1 MSTEVHEE
9 QDSRTSYITSTK
21 EGCEHEYPVSEVQNM
36 SPSDNHRIDI
46 PESLNSVAS
55 NGNV

>member
-1 MSTEVHEE
+1 MSEEVHEVHE
-9 QDSRTSYITSTK
+9 SRTSFITSST
-21 EGCEHEYPVSEVQNM
+21 EGCENEYSVSEVQNM

-55 NGNV
+55 NGNL

>member
-1 MSTEVHEE
+1 MSEEVHEVH
-9 QDSRTSYITSTK
+9 DSRTSFITSST
-21 EGCEHEYPVSEVQNM
+21 EGCEQEYPVSEVQNM

-55 NGNV
+55 NGNF

>member
-1 MSTEVHEE
+1 MSEEVHEVH
-9 QDSRTSYITSTK
+9 DSRTSFITSYT
-21 EGCEHEYPVSEVQNM
+21 EGCDREYPISEVQNM

-55 NGNV
+55 NGNF